1 MLVAGSL
8 PSQLVN
14 ETGGVA
20 GTETV
25 VDVYH
30 CNAAGAGIEHRQQ
43 RGDAAKTCA
52 VADAGRHG
60 NDRLVNEAAD
70 DARQRAFHAGNDN
83 KDVGGQQFFVK
94 RKEPVDAGNT
104 NIVIFLHAVAHDFS
118 GDYSFL
124 SDRDIGGAGAENGN
138 YTTAFWLRF
147 KSNGNG
153 ARGFMILGFRE
164 SAFDGPVSFL
174 AGAGGKEIVV
184 VLENCAGNL
193 DDLGWR
199 FAFAIDDFGE
209 AFAQRP
215 VPVHTREIKVVRV
228 ERFELARGG
237 SGFDLAGLH
246 GGQQLDKPGFV
257 HTGTVPE
264 HGERVAEKIDG
275 RRVGL
280 ADSNRMTNFNNPFG
294 ALTNTGLPAGPATP
308 PKPVKLGRVV
318 LRKEKAHRGGKTVI
332 VVHDFAPQI
341 TDAQIE
347 AFAGKLKKACGCGG
361 TVKDRTI
368 EVQGDQPG
376 KIRVLLEAEGFQVAG
391 VK

>member
-1 MLVAGSL
+1 M
-8 PSQLVN
+8 
-14 ETGGVA
+14 
-20 GTETV
+20 
-25 VDVYH
+25 
-30 CNAAGAGIEHRQQ
+30 
-43 RGDAAKTCA
+43 
-52 VADAGRHG
+52 
-60 NDRLVNEAAD
+60 
-70 DARQRAFHAGNDN
+70 
-83 KDVGGQQFFVK
+83 K

-104 NIVIFLHAVAHDFS
+104 NIVIFLHAVAHDLS
-118 GDYSFL
+118 GNYSFL
-124 SDRDIGGAGAENGN
+124 SDRDIGGTGAENGN

-199 FAFAIDDFGE
+199 FAFAINDFGE
-209 AFAQRP
+209 TFAQRS
-215 VPVHTREIKVVRV
+215 VPVHAREIEMVCV
-228 ERFELARGG
+228 EHFELARR
-237 SGFDLAGLH
+237 SGRFDLAGLH
-246 GGQQLDKPGFV
+246 GRQQLDEPGFV

-264 HGERVAEKIDG
+264 PGEPVAEKIDW
-275 RRVGL
+275 RRTVL
-280 ADSNRMTNFNNPFG
+280 ADSNSMTNFSNPFG
-294 ALTNTGLPAGPATP
+294 TLSSTGLPAGPATP
-308 PKPVKLGRVV
+308 LKLVKLGRVV

-341 TDAQIE
+341 TGTQIE

-368 EVQGDQPG
+368 EIQGDQPG